1 MMYVK
6 LECKDEEDD
15 SINYYH
21 IILDR
26 INHVTYRILLHRLQL
41 RKKPTNKLISKL
53 INLENHKYL
62 IWKCT
67 NELTEKT
74 LLSKYSNNKHQAK
87 IVQTIQ
93 IS

>member
-6 LECKDEEDD
+6 LECKDEYDD

-21 IILDR
+21 IILDH
-26 INHVTYRILLHRLQL
+26 INHETYRILRYRLQL
-41 RKKPTNKLISKL
+41 RKKPTNKLINKL
-53 INLENHKYL
+53 IIQKLP
-62 IWKCT
+62 

-87 IVQTIQ
+87 IVQTIR